1 MTKSKETKETPLS
14 EAQERLVNEH
24 LEWGMREGRFCATQD
39 DRAREPEDA
48 AQEAYFGLR
57 EAALRYDP
65 SKGGFK
71 NYAKYWIRKCTQ
83 HRRGAHREVEI
94 TDAMADRLA
103 DEPQE
108 SQEEIRPNM
117 ECLDE
122 REQYVI
128 NRIYAEQPTATKD
141 IARELGVTSAVVTR
155 LHKRALNKLRKQQ
168 NNSIINIYKL

>member
-24 LEWGMREGRFCATQD
+24 LEWGMREGRFLAQSD
-39 DRAREPEDA
+39 DRARTADDA
-48 AQEAYFGLR
+48 MQDAYFGLV
-57 EAALRYDP
+57 EAARRYD
-65 SKGGFK
+65 SNKGAFRT
-71 NYAKYWIRKCTQ
+71 YAKWWIRKCTQ

-108 SQEEIRPNM
+108 SQEEIHLNLD
-117 ECLDE
+117 CLDE

-155 LHKRALNKLRKQQ
+155 LRKRALRKLK
-168 NNSIINIYKL
+168 KATK

>member
-14 EAQERLVNEH
+14 EAQQRLVNEH

-48 AQEAYFGLR
+48 MQDAYFGLV
-57 EAALRYDP
+57 EAARRYD
-65 SKGGFK
+65 SNKGAFR
-71 NYAKYWIRKCTQ
+71 NYAKWWIRKCTQ

-108 SQEEIRPNM
+108 SQEEIHLNLD
-117 ECLDE
+117 CLDE

-128 NRIYAEQPTATKD
+128 SHLYAEQPTATKD

-155 LHKRALNKLRKQQ
+155 LHKRGLRKL
-168 NNSIINIYKL
+168 KKATK